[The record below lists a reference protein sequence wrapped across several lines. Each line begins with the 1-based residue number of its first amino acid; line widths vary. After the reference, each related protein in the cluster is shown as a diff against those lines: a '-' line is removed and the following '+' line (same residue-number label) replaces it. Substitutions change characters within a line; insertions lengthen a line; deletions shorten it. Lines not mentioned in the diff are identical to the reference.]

1 MCHRQLMGTKLT
13 LAAMIFGQERALS
26 GRLQKQDRLLPTLIF
41 FLSSKQPKQAIKAQF
56 RAMGVKS
63 S

>member
-1 MCHRQLMGTKLT
+1 MCNRQLMGTKLT

-41 FLSSKQPKQAIKAQF
+41 FL
-56 RAMGVKS
+56 
-63 S
+63 